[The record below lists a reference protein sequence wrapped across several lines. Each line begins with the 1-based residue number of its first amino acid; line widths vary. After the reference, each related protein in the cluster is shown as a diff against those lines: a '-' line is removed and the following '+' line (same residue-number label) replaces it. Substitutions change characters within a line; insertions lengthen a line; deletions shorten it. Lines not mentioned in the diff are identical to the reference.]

1 VTRRSHPKL
10 SLLEPTARLRARFI
24 EAALRSRALH
34 GRWVHAPDTPQRF
47 ALYLKHM
54 REPSSR
60 GHWLCT
66 EDGELAGVV
75 NVTQIFLGV
84 FRSAY
89 LGYYAFEPHAGKGY
103 LREGLTQVI
112 DRAFR
117 EYGLHRMEAN
127 IQPGNTRSIALVK
140 GLGFELEGYS
150 PKYLKLGGRWRDHE
164 RWAIRIETWRGR
176 KRGR

>member
-1 VTRRSHPKL
+1 MTRRSGPKL
-10 SLLEPTARLRARFI
+10 TLHEPTGRWRLRFI

-34 GRWVHAPDTPQRF
+34 GRWVHAPDTPERF
-47 ALYLKHM
+47 AAYLKHI
-54 REPSSR
+54 RAPSSR

-66 EDGELAGVV
+66 ADGELAGVV

-89 LGYYAFEPHAGKGY
+89 LGYYAFEPYARKGY

-127 IQPGNTRSIALVK
+127 IQPGNRRSIELVQ

-164 RWAIRIETWRGR
+164 RWAIRVETWRGR
-176 KRGR
+176 KRRR